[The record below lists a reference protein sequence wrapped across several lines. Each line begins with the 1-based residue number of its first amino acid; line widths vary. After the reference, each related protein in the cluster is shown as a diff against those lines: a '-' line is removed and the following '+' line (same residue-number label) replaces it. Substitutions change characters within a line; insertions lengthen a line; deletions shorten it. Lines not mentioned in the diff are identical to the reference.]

1 MFLLG
6 KVKGLKKMVLQ
17 FSLLENEEHCLKF
30 NSIPALSKYFKNNQL
45 EDVVIE

>member
-6 KVKGLKKMVLQ
+6 KVKGLKKRLLQ
-17 FSLLENEEHCLKF
+17 CSLLENEEHCLKF
-30 NSIPALSKYFKNNQL
+30 NSVSALSKYFKNNEL